1 MYISEY
7 ALPWVEF
14 INKCTELVH
23 GEMKITTISGKHPQ
37 MIANITFKYN
47 GFNIDFS
54 QEILINTVNLVDPHS
69 LIFKCQFDS
78 ADDYSFSCTPLGLID
93 KLFNPNRYRSE
104 FHEVNR
110 QFFIETSDERL
121 TDKLLK
127 VNIFRHE
134 LLTNKVFL
142 LHSMSNK
149 GKTTVSI
156 KILEGKFYSI
166 EEFGHYTNILNSVL
180 DLMSIK

>member
-1 MYISEY
+1 MN
-7 ALPWVEF
+7 ALSSTWIEF
-14 INKCTELVH
+14 IYKCTELVH
-23 GEMKITTISGKHPQ
+23 GDMKITTISRTHPQ

-54 QEILINTVNLVDPHS
+54 QKLLNAVNLVNPHS
-69 LIFKCQFDS
+69 LIFKCQFES
-78 ADDYSFSCTPLGLID
+78 ADEFSFSCTPLGLID

-110 QFFIETSDERL
+110 QFFIETSNERL

-127 VNIFRHE
+127 VNIIRNE

-149 GKTTVSI
+149 GKTSVSV
-156 KILEGKFYSI
+156 KIMEAKFYSI
-166 EEFGHYTNILNSVL
+166 EEFGHYANILNSVL
-180 DLMSIK
+180 DLMNIK